1 MIIRILLFY
10 RYANYY
16 KNKCSR
22 GMKGKAREDSFN
34 RLCDITGC
42 RTQTHLADLLG
53 SRQSSISDWLVKLL
67 RLKGINP
74 EWILTGLGPQNLGPA
89 DDEPATHVI
98 YLT

>member
-16 KNKCSR
+16 KKECSR

-34 RLCDITGC
+34 RLCDITGG

-53 SRQSSISDWLVKLL
+53 SR
-67 RLKGINP
+67 
-74 EWILTGLGPQNLGPA
+74 
-89 DDEPATHVI
+89 
-98 YLT
+98 

>member
-1 MIIRILLFY
+1 
-10 RYANYY
+10 
-16 KNKCSR
+16 
-22 GMKGKAREDSFN
+22 MKGKAREDSFN

-53 SRQSSISDWLVKLL
+53 RRQSSISDAKKRNAIPAEWLVKLL